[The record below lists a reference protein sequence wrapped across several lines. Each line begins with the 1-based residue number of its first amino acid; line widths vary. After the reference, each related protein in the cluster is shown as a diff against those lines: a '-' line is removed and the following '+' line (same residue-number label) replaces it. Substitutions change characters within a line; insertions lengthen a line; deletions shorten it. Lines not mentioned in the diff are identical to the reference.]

1 MSSRWPLCSLSYS
14 SWTHHDIGD
23 GGDAVPF
30 RTVAKTIGADG
41 CGHKA
46 GIISDLRQT
55 ITRVLLG
62 REGSPE
68 RFCKG
73 LASVFNKT
81 QGNSD
86 PEPRVTVTI
95 YRRKQVAELGLD
107 FLKTRIVGRQIV
119 IHPRT
124 CPEAG

>member
-1 MSSRWPLCSLSYS
+1 MTSGMEAMQSHFAQLQKQSGPMAAG
-14 SWTHHDIGD
+14 I
-23 GGDAVPF
+23 
-30 RTVAKTIGADG
+30 
-41 CGHKA
+41 KA